1 MGTASLVIPGFED
14 ATRIANGG
22 SSTIYRARLFSGED
36 VAVKVAKPGYEERI
50 RKEYST
56 QYDLSNPRSPD
67 PNIVEAISSGETIE
81 RMPYFAMELMEGDFK
96 YILRNQKPDFKKALG
111 YLEDILNGVGSA
123 HKKGIVHGDLKPSNV
138 LFKGRKVKIADFGL
152 GVKYSGSDLTSSVT

>member
-56 QYDLSNPRSPD
+56 QYDLSNP
-67 PNIVEAISSGETIE
+67 
-81 RMPYFAMELMEGDFK
+81 
-96 YILRNQKPDFKKALG
+96 
-111 YLEDILNGVGSA
+111 
-123 HKKGIVHGDLKPSNV
+123 
-138 LFKGRKVKIADFGL
+138 
-152 GVKYSGSDLTSSVT
+152 